1 MVGKINQRQGVSGKI
16 TASGGTNDHNRL
28 TNRELAD
35 QHPIEAITDLR
46 ELLDSKLD
54 SETALP
60 LIEDA
65 VKNKAKGLFFDVN
78 KELAK
83 KSYWYLTSEIDPV
96 TKMGTKA
103 SVISGP
109 YDLGAGGGGGG
120 GGSGVTD
127 MKVSVTVDPET
138 GNPMWPLYVA
148 VGGKCIVGITWSS
161 TRDGAPTGRG
171 TVYAYVSGKLVE
183 TRTVNQGSLTFDFT
197 DYIISGENKIEIR
210 VVDTYSNTKN
220 LIDIISGITL
230 KLSSNFEDSL
240 SYSGDVT
247 FTYIPTGSITKNV
260 FFIVDGVQ
268 YGEPEVV
275 ESSGEQ

>member
-1 MVGKINQRQGVSGKI
+1 MIGKIKQRSEVSGKI

-28 TNRELAD
+28 TNRDLAD
-35 QHPIEAITDLR
+35 QHPIAAITDLQ

-83 KSYWYLTSEIDPV
+83 KSYWYLTSKIDPI
-96 TKMGTKA
+96 TKMGTKE

-120 GGSGVTD
+120 SGVTE
-127 MKVSVTVDPET
+127 MKVSVAVDPST
-138 GNPMWPLYVA
+138 GKSMWPTYVA
-148 VGGKCIVGITWSS
+148 VGGKCIVGINWSS
-161 TRDGAPTGRG
+161 TRDGAATGRG
-171 TVYAYVSGKLVE
+171 TIYAYVAGKLVE
-183 TRTVNQGSLTFDFT
+183 TRAVNQGLVTFDLT
-197 DYIISGENKIEIR
+197 EYIVSGENKVEIR
-210 VVDTYSNTKN
+210 VVDNYSNTKN
-220 LIDIISGITL
+220 IIDIISGVTL
-230 KLSSNFEDSL
+230 KLSSNFEDDL
-240 SYSGDVT
+240 SYSGDIT
-247 FTYIPTGSITKNV
+247 FTYIPTGDITKNV
-260 FFIVDGVQ
+260 YFIIDGAQ
-268 YGEPEVV
+268 YGSPEVV